1 MSSDEGQARVRM
13 SRRRMLR
20 GLALAIAV
28 APALSAC
35 GSSGF
40 QPLYANGPNSVPE
53 QLAKVDIGPIPGR
66 VGQRVRNELIFQNTG
81 GHEALP
87 PAYRLEVALRDT
99 LHTTLVQ
106 TDGTSRGQIYLLEA
120 SFRLVDV
127 KNPKRVLFEGTSY
140 GRGAFE
146 RFDSIYSNVRA
157 REDAE
162 NRVARTVAEDIKNRV
177 AVYLSRPA

>member
-1 MSSDEGQARVRM
+1 MM
-13 SRRRMLR
+13 R
-20 GLALAIAV
+20 GLLFAAATT
-28 APALSAC
+28 PFLSAC

-40 QPLYANGPNSVPE
+40 QPLYASGPDSVPL
-53 QLAKVDIGPIPGR
+53 QLAKVDIAPIPGR
-66 VGQRVRNELIFQNTG
+66 VGQRVRNELVFQNTG
-81 GHEALP
+81 GHEAPP
-87 PAYRLEVALRDT
+87 PAFRLEVALRDT

-106 TDGTSRGQIYLLEA
+106 SDGTSRGQIYLLEA
-120 SFRLVDV
+120 NFRLVDV

-162 NRVARTVAEDIKNRV
+162 NRVARNVAEDIKNRV
-177 AVYLSRPA
+177 AVYLSRSA

>member
-1 MSSDEGQARVRM
+1 MSSDEGQARVGM

-20 GLALAIAV
+20 GLLLAV
-28 APALSAC
+28 AATPALSAC
-35 GSSGF
+35 GSSGL

-53 QLAKVDIGPIPGR
+53 QLARVDVAPIPGR

-81 GHEALP
+81 GHEIP
-87 PAYRLEVALRDT
+87 PPSYRLEVALRDT

-106 TDGTSRGQIYLLEA
+106 SDGTSRGQIYLLEA
-120 SFRLVDV
+120 SFKLVDV

-162 NRVARTVAEDIKNRV
+162 NRVARTVADDIKTRV
-177 AVYLSRPA
+177 AVYLSRAA